1 MKKLLNK
8 IDETDDV
15 AWKEGS
21 EQRKS
26 VCTEEN
32 TELVQTILSQDDQVV
47 SMFACNQPAKCIP
60 NVAGMHDVL

>member
-1 MKKLLNK
+1 MKKLLKK

-32 TELVQTILSQDDQVV
+32 TELVEMILSQDDQVV
-47 SMFACNQPAKCIP
+47 DQIFWEDGTLMELGK
-60 NVAGMHDVL
+60 M

>member
-1 MKKLLNK
+1 MKKLLKK

-32 TELVQTILSQDDQVV
+32 TELVEMILSQDDQVV
-47 SMFACNQPAKCIP
+47 
-60 NVAGMHDVL
+60 D